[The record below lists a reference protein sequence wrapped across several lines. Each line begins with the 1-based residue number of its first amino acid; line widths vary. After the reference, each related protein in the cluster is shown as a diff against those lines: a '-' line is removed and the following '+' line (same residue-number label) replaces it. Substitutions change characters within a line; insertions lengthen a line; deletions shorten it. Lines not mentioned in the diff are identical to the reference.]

1 MHSLS
6 RELTAD
12 HVAVLRRLRGISQG
26 QLAARIGIRQPV
38 LSEIERG
45 RRPIP
50 ADFEARLW
58 KALAG

>member
-6 RELTAD
+6 RELTPD
-12 HVAVLRRLRGISQG
+12 HVAVLRRLRGMSQG

-45 RRPIP
+45 RRAIP
-50 ADFEARLW
+50 PDFEARLW

>member
-12 HVAVLRRLRGISQG
+12 HVAVLRRLRGLSQG
-26 QLAARIGIRQPV
+26 QLAARIGIRQPA

-45 RRPIP
+45 RRAIP
-50 ADFEARLW
+50 PDFEGRLW
-58 KALAG
+58 RALVE